1 LHTLAWTSHN
11 QGEAALE
18 RLIPSLKFFWCCWRD
33 HWNHDTMHLS
43 RYQMP
48 EVIICG
54 EKKGT
59 RCSRASCNPKIIVAH
74 LPSQRKVDVNYHK
87 ALKCPLQNLSFD
99 FPPLVHLCHHPNLS
113 KADNT
118 DQRSWLAVD
127 QVMGAKN
134 PLADFRTPH
143 KVNDHARI
151 QKEQLVLRGL

>member
-1 LHTLAWTSHN
+1 
-11 QGEAALE
+11 
-18 RLIPSLKFFWCCWRD
+18 
-33 HWNHDTMHLS
+33 
-43 RYQMP
+43 MP

-74 LPSQRKVDVNYHK
+74 LPSALWVLAGKKGNVHIGIDHQRMVDVNYHK

-134 PLADFRTPH
+134 PLADFRTPN